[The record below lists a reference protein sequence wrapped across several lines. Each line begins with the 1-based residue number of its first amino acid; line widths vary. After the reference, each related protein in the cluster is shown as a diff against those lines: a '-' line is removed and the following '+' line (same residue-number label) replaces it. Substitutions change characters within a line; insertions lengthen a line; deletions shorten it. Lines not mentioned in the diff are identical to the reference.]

1 MAEWKKTNEAYFG
14 DSFNRDSVLACY
26 DAGSSDY
33 SLTSKGISWND
44 CISTA
49 ASCNNIAFTK
59 SELDGLCSY
68 DNALVMNA
76 SIDTVNDKFTDLQ
89 AQIND
94 LKKKLEPK
102 KECSELRSALKT
114 LHYNREVE

>member
-14 DSFNRDSVLACY
+14 DSFNRDSVLACC
-26 DAGSSDY
+26 DAN
-33 SLTSKGISWND
+33 SLNYGLASKGISWND

-49 ASCNNIAFTK
+49 VSCNNAAITK
-59 SELDGLCSY
+59 STPDELYGYCDTL
-68 DNALVMNA
+68 AINA
-76 SIDTVNDKFTDLQ
+76 SIDTVSDRFYDLQ

-94 LKKKLEPK
+94 LKKKLETK

-114 LHYNREVE
+114 LHYKREVE